1 MRADYLTYQRA
12 TAECIRGLALQLVL
26 TVAMV
31 IYAAL
36 ARDLAAWTAAAYIGV
51 GAAGWLCLCIVFD
64 QHRRERIEAME
75 ADALAASPVSGSSVF
90 EKAQDFRPAAQR
102 LAMLHRFFVPAA
114 SLALGAIL
122 IGVGVWRFSVGKD
135 HVAPDSYTPTGNTFI
150 SMAGWALGLGLAT
163 AALGFVFARYT
174 ATMAKQSAWT
184 NLRAGASFTIG
195 AAVLGF
201 TMSVAHFVDFVGPD
215 VIVRY
220 LQVAFPIFMIVLGV
234 EIFVNF
240 LLGVYRPRKA
250 GETPRPAFDSRLL
263 SFVAAPDKIAQSIS
277 EAINYQLG
285 FDVTSGW
292 FYKLLSRWLLPL
304 TVFGLLVVWGLSCL
318 VVVQPHQRAIVLRF
332 GRPVGEGDIGPGA
345 HFKLPWPFET
355 IYVPEY
361 YSRDAKGR
369 LEVTDHTATGVRT
382 IDLGTSAPGT
392 KEPILWTNE
401 HAGEE
406 VFQFVHASAVDQ
418 SQNPGGG
425 DLADLAMVSVE
436 MPLQYA
442 VKDVRL
448 FDELA
453 PPEQRDDVLR
463 ATAKRAI
470 TMAMQ
475 QVTLDD
481 ILGGRRTVISQDLR
495 KKIQLAFD
503 ELNPGPDGKARGAGV
518 EILFLGISGV
528 HPPKN
533 SAAAFET
540 PVSADERRE
549 ANIEAA
555 EADAIERLSKVVGGV
570 PLARTIIKELDT
582 LDLMKNDGAEA
593 KAIADQELKIQTLLE
608 SAGGT
613 AAEELAKARADRW
626 AKHMTSRG
634 QATRFE
640 GRQALY
646 AANPSLYRSQLYF
659 DAMKDVMK
667 DSRVYVTSENI
678 PVSRVDLDLKDV
690 FFGTDAFKPKDQ

>member
-12 TAECIRGLALQLVL
+12 TGECIRGLALQLVL
-26 TVAMV
+26 TIGMV

-36 ARDLAAWTAAAYIGV
+36 ARDHAAWTAAAYMGV

-102 LAMLHRFFVPAA
+102 LAMLHRYFVPTA
-114 SLALGAIL
+114 SLLLGAVL
-122 IGVGVWRFSVGKD
+122 AGVGLWRFVSGRQIV
-135 HVAPDSYTPTGNTFI
+135 VDSSLTPAGQTYGAL
-150 SMAGWALGLGLAT
+150 AGWAMGLGLAT

-174 ATMAKQSAWT
+174 ATMAKQAAWT
-184 NLRAGASFTIG
+184 NLRAGASFSIG
-195 AAVLGF
+195 AAVLGLA
-201 TMSVAHFVDFVGPD
+201 MAVAHFVDFVGPD
-215 VIVRY
+215 IIVRY
-220 LQVAFPIFMIVLGV
+220 LQVAFPVFMIVLGA

-240 LLGVYRPRKA
+240 VLGVYRPRKA

-263 SFVAAPDKIAQSIS
+263 SFAAAPDKIAQSIS

-292 FYKLLSRWLLPL
+292 FYKLLSRWLMPL
-304 TVFGLLVVWGLSCL
+304 TVFGLLVIWGLSCL

-332 GRPVGEGDIGPGA
+332 GRPVTDGDIGPGA
-345 HFKLPWPFET
+345 HFKLPWPIET
-355 IYVPEY
+355 VYVPEY
-361 YSRDAKGR
+361 YSRDPRGR
-369 LEVTDHTATGVRT
+369 MQVTDYTATGVRT
-382 IDLGTSAPGT
+382 IDLGTTAPGT

-418 SQNPGGG
+418 PQGPGG

-442 VKDVRL
+442 VRDVRL
-448 FDELA
+448 YDEFA
-453 PPEQRDDVLR
+453 PPEQRDDLLK
-463 ATAKRAI
+463 ATAKRVV

-495 KKIQLAFD
+495 RKVQLAFD
-503 ELNPGPDGKARGAGV
+503 ELNPDANGKPRGAGV
-518 EILFLGISGV
+518 EVLFLGIAGA

-533 SAAAFET
+533 AAAAFET

-549 ANIEAA
+549 ANLQSA
-555 EADAIERLSKVVGGV
+555 EADAVQRLSSVVGSV
-570 PLARTIIKELDT
+570 NLARTIIRELDT
-582 LDLMKNDGAEA
+582 LDLMTREGAEA
-593 KAIADQELKIQTLLE
+593 KVAADQELKVQTLLE

-613 AAEELAKARADRW
+613 AAQELAKARADRW
-626 AKHMTSRG
+626 AKHMGSRG
-634 QATRFE
+634 QATRYE
-640 GRQALY
+640 GRLALY
-646 AANPSLYRSQLYF
+646 NANPRLYRSQLYF
-659 DAMKDVMK
+659 EAMKDVMR
-667 DSRVYVTSENI
+667 DARVYITSDDI
-678 PVSRVDLDLKDV
+678 PNPRYDVDLKDV
-690 FFGTDAFKPKDQ
+690 YTGVDVFKPKDQ

>member
-26 TVAMV
+26 TIAMV

-36 ARDLAAWTAAAYIGV
+36 AHDDAAWTAAAYIGV

-102 LAMLHRFFVPAA
+102 LAMLHRYFVPTA
-114 SLALGAIL
+114 SLVLGAVL
-122 IGVGVWRFSVGKD
+122 VGVGIWRLSIGKD
-135 HVAPDSYTPTGNTFI
+135 RVAPETYAGAGNTFI
-150 SMAGWALGLGLAT
+150 SMAGWALGVGVGT
-163 AALGFVFARYT
+163 AVLGFVFARYT
-174 ATMAKQSAWT
+174 ATMAKQAAWS
-184 NLRAGASFTIG
+184 NLRAGASFSIG
-195 AAVLGF
+195 AAVLGLA
-201 TMSVAHFVDFVGPD
+201 MVVAHFVDFVGPD
-215 VIVRY
+215 IIVRY

-240 LLGVYRPRKA
+240 VLSVYRPRKA

-263 SFVAAPDKIAQSIS
+263 SFAAAPDKIAQSIS

-304 TVFGLLVVWGLSCL
+304 TVFGLLVIWGLSCL
-318 VVVQPHQRAIVLRF
+318 VVIQPHQRAIIMRF
-332 GRPVGEGDIGPGA
+332 GAPVGEGDIGPGA
-345 HFKLPWPFET
+345 HFKLPWPIET
-355 IYVPEY
+355 VYVPEY
-361 YSRDAKGR
+361 YSRDPRGR
-369 LEVTDHTATGVRT
+369 MEVTDYTATGVRT
-382 IDLGTSAPGT
+382 IDLGTTAPGT

-418 SQNPGGG
+418 PQGQGG

-448 FDELA
+448 YDELA
-453 PPEQRDDVLR
+453 PPQQRDELLK
-463 ATAKRAI
+463 ATAKRVV

-495 KKIQLAFD
+495 KKVQQAFD
-503 ELNPGPDGKARGAGV
+503 DLNPDPQSGKTRGAGV
-518 EILFLGISGV
+518 EVLFLAISGA

-533 SAAAFET
+533 AAAAFET

-549 ANIEAA
+549 ANLESAQ
-555 EADAIERLSKVVGGV
+555 ADAIQRLASVVGSV
-570 PLARTIIKELDT
+570 SLARTIIKELDT
-582 LDLMKNDGAEA
+582 LDIMKGDAADA
-593 KAIADQELKIQTLLE
+593 KAITDQEVKIQTLLE
-608 SAGGT
+608 SAGGS
-613 AAEELAKARADRW
+613 AAQELARARADRW
-626 AKHMTSRG
+626 VKHMSSRG
-634 QATRFE
+634 QAARFE
-640 GRQALY
+640 GRLALY
-646 AANPSLYRSQLYF
+646 SANPWLYRSQLYF

-667 DSRVYVTSENI
+667 DARVYITSDN
-678 PVSRVDLDLKDV
+678 VANGRVDMDLKDV
-690 FFGTDAFKPKDQ
+690 YTGVEVFKPKDQ